1 MLGVTI
7 PRKGRRAPLLPLSLR
22 RNCLADNTQT
32 IKDQSFL
39 KAQPNRP
46 EVKVILG
53 HLRSDPS
60 TNPMNLFKY
69 LVPVW
74 TIGCV
79 MALISWLSQQ
89 KHTRLLKQRAA
100 SVLGDIAVSD
110 VEWGSTIKPF
120 LWAVFGGPLFIFLV
134 LGVLTHWI
142 GRPVKEN
149 PNRSWDNEDNSRLQ
163 SSETRSK
170 GAWELKGADVYSGI
184 FWT

>member
-7 PRKGRRAPLLPLSLR
+7 PRKGIHAPLLPLSLR
-22 RNCLADNTQT
+22 QKYLADNTQT
-32 IKDQSFL
+32 IEDESYL
-39 KAQPNRP
+39 KTQPNRP

-79 MALISWLSQQ
+79 MALINWLSQQ
-89 KHTRLLKQRAA
+89 KHTRLLEQRAA
-100 SVLGDIAVSD
+100 SVLGDIPLSD

-120 LWAVFGGPLFIFLV
+120 LWAIFGGPLFIFLV
-134 LGVLTHWI
+134 LGVFTHWI
-142 GRPVKEN
+142 GKPVKEN
-149 PNRSWDNEDNSRLQ
+149 PHRSWNNEYSSGLQ
-163 SSETRSK
+163 SFETCSK